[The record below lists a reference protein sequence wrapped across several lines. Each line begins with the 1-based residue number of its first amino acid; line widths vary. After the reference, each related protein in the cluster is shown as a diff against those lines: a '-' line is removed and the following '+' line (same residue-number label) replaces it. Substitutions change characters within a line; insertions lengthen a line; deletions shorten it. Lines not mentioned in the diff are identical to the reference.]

1 MIVNC
6 RLVGIVAWYAGCLL
20 SPIACLVQA
29 TIDGF
34 VKDDGDCDNEKSV
47 HGVCFLVVV
56 VVVSYTGIILILSSI
71 VNPYR

>member
-1 MIVNC
+1 M
-6 RLVGIVAWYAGCLL
+6 RKQLEWVATPF
-20 SPIACLVQA
+20 SVQA
-29 TIDGF
+29 TSSGF

>member
-1 MIVNC
+1 M
-6 RLVGIVAWYAGCLL
+6 RKQLEWVATPF
-20 SPIACLVQA
+20 SVQA
-29 TIDGF
+29 TSSGF

-56 VVVSYTGIILILSSI
+56 VSYTCIILILSSI

>member
-1 MIVNC
+1 MIVKC

-34 VKDDGDCDNEKSV
+34 VKDNQDGDNEKSV
-47 HGVCFLVVV
+47 HGVCFPVGVVV
-56 VVVSYTGIILILSSI
+56 LYTPHYSILSA
-71 VNPYR
+71 

>member
-1 MIVNC
+1 MVY
-6 RLVGIVAWYAGCLL
+6 RLPAI
-20 SPIACLVQA
+20 PIACLVQA

-56 VVVSYTGIILILSSI
+56 VVSYTGIILILSSI